1 MTRVARVGVGL
12 VVRRGDELLL
22 VRRRGA
28 HGEGTWS
35 TPGGNLEFGEEPAIC
50 AVREAREETAVE
62 VGAPRFLAVTND
74 VFEAE
79 GKHYVTL
86 WYEADYR
93 AGEAANAAPYEL
105 SEVAWFRHDE
115 LPEPLFA
122 PLRRLLDGEVER

>member
-1 MTRVARVGVGL
+1 MRRQPRVGVGL
-12 VVRRGDELLL
+12 LVRRGNELLL
-22 VRRRGA
+22 VRRHGA

-35 TPGGNLEFGEEPAIC
+35 TPGGNLVFGEDPADC

-62 VGAPRFLAVTND
+62 VGPPRFVGVTND

-86 WYEADYR
+86 WYGADYR
-93 AGEAANAAPYEL
+93 AGKATNAAAHEL
-105 SEVAWFRHDE
+105 SKVAWFPQAE

-122 PLRRLLDGEVER
+122 PFRRLLDGEVVR